1 MAEPQVRTV
10 RFNELPRSTRERFI
24 FATTEP
30 KKATDRP
37 IRSETVSPIGRIIGW
52 GFLGLMGAGMVMGLW
67 NANFGS
73 LWRDGIQKATY
84 LPWYALGL
92 FVVIISIAAAV
103 YRHLLSKSLP
113 YKEGRYLFPFDLIT
127 TDKDKLIITP
137 MSLLKGVRIVEHY
150 RNGAYQ
156 YTAFHMDFS
165 NGKTETFS
173 MGKKDPD
180 AVKSALDGARAEMRK
195 ALEAGDMKAIEQ
207 LDLLFAAEQ
216 AGWKPAEEKLDL
228 VSLGGDG
235 TAKAQTLPDYWR
247 HRLLGSV
254 AIAVVLSPVVWAVRN
269 VASDNEM
276 WRRAQARGNVEAI
289 EDYLRYGSRHIKE
302 AKEQIYPVAFEEASK
317 KKSASALREMIRKY
331 PESPFVPKARE
342 AIHALIEASWQKFKA
357 RAGEN
362 ADPKMLGF
370 MQRLLAYLEKN
381 DTSTVTVKF
390 QPPDTEAMTKIDSE
404 LTKKN
409 IAPVS
414 AHFSPRS
421 SSARETIVLNALSR
435 GFGSVFPND
444 ILRLKRPGDTDDGDE
459 SPATRW
465 RSRLNKTKTAE
476 AAPAP
481 KVELPVMDIRY
492 SVEPTSDVFKGKTSQ
507 RAFVGIQVGF
517 DLKLSIPGDPE
528 PLPIV
533 LTVLPPERFTVSYT
547 TRSKYAGSEGPSDSL
562 VYSVMAER
570 AFDQFAS
577 KLAQIFFNETPREP
591 LAPPPPPR
599 FTPSAPLPP
608 PAAPPAGKK
617 KRGK

>member
-1 MAEPQVRTV
+1 
-10 RFNELPRSTRERFI
+10 
-24 FATTEP
+24 
-30 KKATDRP
+30 
-37 IRSETVSPIGRIIGW
+37 
-52 GFLGLMGAGMVMGLW
+52 
-67 NANFGS
+67 
-73 LWRDGIQKATY
+73 
-84 LPWYALGL
+84 
-92 FVVIISIAAAV
+92 
-103 YRHLLSKSLP
+103 
-113 YKEGRYLFPFDLIT
+113 
-127 TDKDKLIITP
+127 
-137 MSLLKGVRIVEHY
+137 MSMLKGVRIVEHY

-165 NGKTETFS
+165 SGKTETFS

-228 VSLGGDG
+228 VSLGGDN
-235 TAKAQTLPDYWR
+235 TAKAQALPDYWR

-254 AIAVVLSPVVWAVRN
+254 AIAIVLSPVVWAVRN

-276 WRRAQARGNVEAI
+276 WKRAQARGTVEAI
-289 EDYLRYGSRHIKE
+289 DDCLRHGSRHIKE
-302 AKEQIYPVAFEEASK
+302 AKEAIYPVAFEEASK
-317 KKSASALREMIRKY
+317 KKSAAALREMIRKY

-342 AIHALIEASWQKFKA
+342 AIHALVEASWQKFKA

-421 SSARETIVLNALSR
+421 SSTREGVVLSALSR

-444 ILRLKRPGDTDDGDE
+444 ILRFKRPGDTDDEGE
-459 SPATRW
+459 SPAARW
-465 RSRLNKTKTAE
+465 RTRLNRGKKAE
-476 AAPAP
+476 AAPAEAP
-481 KVELPVMDIRY
+481 RVELPVMDIRY

-547 TRSKYAGSEGPSDSL
+547 TRSKFAGSEGPSDSL

-570 AFDQFAS
+570 AFDQFTS
-577 KLAQIFFNETPREP
+577 KLAPIFFNETPREP
-591 LAPPPPPR
+591 LAPPPPPKL
-599 FTPSAPLPP
+599 TPIAPPSAD
-608 PAAPPAGKK
+608 APPAGKK
-617 KRGK
+617 RRAK